1 MVNESELSDKHRK
14 VQQAKDVERL
24 ETKRLAVGCPLEFWG
39 YTDISTAGGIDRTY
53 PAYLSL
59 M

>member
-39 YTDISTAGGIDRTY
+39 YTVISTAGGIDRT
-53 PAYLSL
+53 
-59 M
+59 

>member
-39 YTDISTAGGIDRTY
+39 YTDISTAGGIDRT
-53 PAYLSL
+53 
-59 M
+59 